1 MSEITKKALATSLK
15 KLLSKKELSK
25 ITDTIYGENY
35 TNGNIESEKKRL
47 LKVVD
52 KINY

>member
-25 ITDTIYGENY
+25 IKEN
-35 TNGNIESEKKRL
+35 S
-47 LKVVD
+47 
-52 KINY
+52 